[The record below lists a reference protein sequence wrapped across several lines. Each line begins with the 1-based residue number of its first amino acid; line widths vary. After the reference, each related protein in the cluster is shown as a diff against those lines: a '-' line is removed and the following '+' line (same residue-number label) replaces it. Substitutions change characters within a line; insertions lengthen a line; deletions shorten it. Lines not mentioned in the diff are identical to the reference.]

1 MTYDQVLAR
10 LHLHAV
16 LPLLEEIVKADEKS
30 ADLVGKWNHTIQF
43 HAAGGIGAHLVFRDG
58 SLQVVRGKTRKP
70 TIALWFKSAA
80 DLNRM
85 FTGEGFVLPVVW
97 KGFWHPMLIRGFTK
111 LSKRLEHYMK
121 APEKDVLGDDRILAL
136 VVKLQLYAM
145 VFGLKEVG
153 ENDPAVSGYVK
164 DTPNG
169 TVEIRIMPDGPVA
182 HLSVRDGLLSPSRG
196 PAIRPNLIMEIKDY
210 RTAWEL
216 FQGRLDTLAA
226 VGARDITLRG
236 LIPIIDGLSPAMDRL
251 GVYLT

>member
-1 MTYDQVLAR
+1 MKYDQILAR

-16 LPLLEEIVKADEKS
+16 LPLLEEIVAADDEAS
-30 ADLVGKWNHTIQF
+30 AMVARWDHTIQF
-43 HAAGGIGAHLVFRDG
+43 HAVGGIGAHLTFRDG
-58 SLQVVRGKTRKP
+58 SLQVGRGKIRKP

-85 FTGEGFVLPVVW
+85 FTGDGFVLPIVW
-97 KGFWHPMLIRGFTK
+97 KGLWHPMLLRGFTK
-111 LSKRLEHYMK
+111 LSKRLEHYMR
-121 APEKDVLGDDRILAL
+121 APEEKVLGDEKILAL

-169 TVEIRIMPDGPVA
+169 TAEFRIMPDGPVA

-196 PAIRPNLIMEIKDY
+196 PALRPNLIMEIKDY
-210 RTAWEL
+210 RVAYEL

-226 VGARDITLRG
+226 VGACDIKLRG
-236 LIPIIDGLSPAMDRL
+236 QIPIIDGLSPSMDRL
-251 GVYLT
+251 DVYLS

>member
-1 MTYDQVLAR
+1 MKYDQFVAR

-16 LPLLEEIVKADEKS
+16 LPLLEEIVEADDE
-30 ADLVGKWNHTIQF
+30 ARALAGEWDHTIQF
-43 HAAGGIGAHLVFRDG
+43 HAAGGIGAHLAFRDG
-58 SLQVVRGKTRKP
+58 SLKVGRGKTGKP

-85 FTGEGFVLPVVW
+85 FTGKGFVLPIVW
-97 KGFWHPMLIRGFTK
+97 KGLWHPLLLRGFTK
-111 LSKRLEHYMK
+111 LSNRLERYMR
-121 APEKDVLGDDRILAL
+121 APEEEVLRDERVLKL

-169 TVEIRIMPDGPVA
+169 TVEFRILPDGPVA
-182 HLSVRDGLLSPSRG
+182 HLVVRDGLLSPAKG
-196 PAIRPNLIMEIKDY
+196 PALRPNLIMELKDH
-210 RTAWEL
+210 RTAYEL

-226 VGARDITLRG
+226 VGACDIKLRG
-236 LIPIIDGLSPAMDRL
+236 LIPLIDGLSPAMDRL
-251 GVYLT
+251 DIYLS